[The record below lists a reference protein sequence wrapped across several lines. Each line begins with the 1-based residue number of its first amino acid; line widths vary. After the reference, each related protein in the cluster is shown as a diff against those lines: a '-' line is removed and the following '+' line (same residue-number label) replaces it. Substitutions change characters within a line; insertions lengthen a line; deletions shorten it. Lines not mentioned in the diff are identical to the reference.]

1 MRFTFLLTLLLFGLI
16 QSSESCGK
24 NTMQNSGNQNNSTP
38 PATREKVKFDRLPE
52 NIKMETE
59 VRKTIK
65 NDKGETVSFEI
76 TTVEK
81 RLNELE
87 ARYNNDKLVD
97 KSGREIRFFEPLCR
111 GVSRGFEGDERDQK
125 EKDEELAEL
134 EKKYTVIVL
143 YCDPRKAV

>member
-1 MRFTFLLTLLLFGLI
+1 MR
-16 QSSESCGK
+16 
-24 NTMQNSGNQNNSTP
+24 NSGNQNNSTP
-38 PATREKVKFDRLPE
+38 QATKEKNKFDRLPE
-52 NIKMETE
+52 NIKTETQVTRE
-59 VRKTIK
+59 VK

-87 ARYNNDKLVD
+87 ARYKNDKLVD

-111 GVSRGFEGDERDQK
+111 GVSRGFEGDKNDQK
-125 EKDEELAEL
+125 AKDEELAEL